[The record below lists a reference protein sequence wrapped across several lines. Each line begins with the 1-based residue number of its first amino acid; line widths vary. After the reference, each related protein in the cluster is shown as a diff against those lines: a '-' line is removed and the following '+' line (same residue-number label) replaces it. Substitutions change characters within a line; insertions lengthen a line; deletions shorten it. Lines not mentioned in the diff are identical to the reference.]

1 MPHEQSLVY
10 RVSVVASVPAVLGA
24 IYAGVPSIYARTL
37 VDDPTSAA
45 EFQHTFDEPFF
56 WFTVAAAVLVSVA
69 LLTRP
74 K

>member
-1 MPHEQSLVY
+1 MSHEQSLAY
-10 RVSVVASVPAVLGA
+10 RLSVVASVPAVLGA

-37 VDDPTSAA
+37 VDDPTRAA

-56 WFTVAAAVLVSVA
+56 WFTIAAAVSVSVA
-69 LLTRP
+69 FMTRP